1 MTGLCYPE
9 VPRKGLVAWYS
20 SSALGQSGN
29 GAASWK
35 SSVGSFVAKATRGS
49 VKTVTT
55 TGNGAKGYV
64 RMATGTT
71 TAAYSFGNIL
81 TDHYTICSMTRYTG
95 SRKGRILTGTK
106 TNWLHGHW
114 SSRAGVAYYGGWLG
128 SHSSRQ
134 GLMDWVVLCGTS
146 KTILL
151 HGKQVASRGNHVSG
165 NQGVVINTGVHGPSE
180 PSDWG
185 VAEVITWNRALS
197 TKEMQDATAYLKNI
211 LSGWSAHS
219 RTHWLSFWGLVPV
232 YVRFRKPLRTCVD
245 LTCHVMIWD
254 GHALSSVCVS

>member
-219 RTHWLSFWGLVPV
+219 RIHWLSFWGLVPM
-232 YVRFRKPLRTCVD
+232 YVRFRKPVRTCVD
-245 LTCHVMIWD
+245 LPCNDVGWRR
-254 GHALSSVCVS
+254 